1 MTFFGTFL
9 MCLIGIIILIF
20 FCSMNVWVLLV
31 VAALLLAGMLTA
43 YVNLAER
50 VEQLEKQLPGEAGAD
65 TADKTE

>member
-50 VEQLEKQLPGEAGAD
+50 VEQLEKQLQGEPGAD

>member
-50 VEQLEKQLPGEAGAD
+50 VEQLERMVREQEDDA
-65 TADKTE
+65 